1 MINEKLKSDNC
12 KPPFLAELILK
23 FFFPDGG
30 KFTTLGDLYESY
42 NYIFEKRGKWKA
54 KFWYNSQVLK
64 SVIPVFLNLFLWG
77 IDMLKN
83 YMLLAWRN
91 FKKHKMH
98 SSINLIG
105 LTFGIAA
112 SIIILLFTIDELNFD
127 KFNTKYERIARIVNE
142 EFVENAESRRYP
154 FTSGMVGKTLKQDYP
169 EIENYVNIIDR
180 EIFGRFATQYGD
192 FKHYESEYL
201 ITQPSFFKIFDY
213 KIIKGNPD
221 KLLNEPN
228 EIVLTESAAKMFFG
242 SDDPIGKVLKTDS
255 PWGDLKVAGLMK
267 DPPNNSHLQFTMLIS
282 FKTLKVFGAQ
292 FENVLNRWNAS
303 SVKTYLLFNNTI
315 SMNNFSSKLESF
327 IKKNKTDVFG
337 VKEKIYLQ
345 PLKDVHFYSTN
356 FELDSNFGARNI
368 TTIYILGVIGF
379 FIILSAC
386 INYSNLSIARYFNR
400 AKEMGMRKV
409 VGATKAQLYSQ
420 ILSEAIFMTLLS
432 VAAALIIVQLVLP
445 SLNVYL
451 EKELSLASVDALLFV
466 TILISLSLIVGILSG
481 SLPAFFLTKVKTVS
495 LMKMRLNPGSSISII
510 KKSLV
515 VLQFVISII
524 MIFATVTVFN
534 QLNYIKNKE
543 LGFNKEAMVIIDI
556 NSGDARKS
564 FEAIKSEF
572 SKSNNVNNV
581 SVVSRVPG
589 DWKGLTELDVNN
601 SGANENEKQKMFFV
615 CADEYFLNTFDIK
628 LKEGNNFTGNP
639 LTDSA
644 SVIINNSAAQA
655 LNISDPIGK
664 FIEIKDNQDSGNYK
678 IIGVVNDYNFQSLHQ
693 KVSPMVIGYRNT
705 PFDKIDY
712 FAAKINLANVSQTI
726 NHLKSVHEK
735 FDQVTPFE
743 YNFLDEKIA
752 EFYEQDQKEGSIINA
767 ASFISILIACL
778 GLFGLA
784 SYTAQQKIKEIGI
797 RKVLGASV
805 PGILIIFSKEFIKL
819 VLFALAI
826 ALPLAFYFMN
836 GWLESFAYKINI
848 GAVEILAAGLSAFII
863 ALLTIS
869 YQAIKSANTNP
880 VETIRN
886 E

>member
-1 MINEKLKSDNC
+1 MKKKILNTN
-12 KPPFLAELILK
+12 PPYFAELILK

-30 KFTTLGDLYESY
+30 KFTTIGDMFESY
-42 NYIFEKRGKWKA
+42 KYIFETEGKWKA
-54 KFWYNSQVLK
+54 NFWYNTQVLK
-64 SVIPVFLNLFLWG
+64 SVIPVFLNLILWG
-77 IDMLKN
+77 TDMLKN
-83 YMLLAWRN
+83 YILLAWRN

-127 KFNTKYERIARIVNE
+127 KFNTKYDRIARIINE

-154 FTSGMVGKTLKQDYP
+154 FTSGIVGKTLEQDYP
-169 EIENYVNIIDR
+169 EVENYVNIIDR
-180 EIFGRFATQYGD
+180 QVFGRFATEYGD

-201 ITQPSFFKIFDY
+201 ITQPSFLKIFDY
-213 KIIKGNPD
+213 EIIKGNPD

-228 EIVLTESAAKMFFG
+228 EIVLTESAANMFFG
-242 SDDPIGKVLKTDS
+242 TDDPIGKVLKTDGA
-255 PWGDLKVAGLMK
+255 WGDLKVAGLMK
-267 DPPNNSHLQFTMLIS
+267 DPPKNSHLQFTMLIS
-282 FKTLKVFGAQ
+282 FKSLNAFGPR
-292 FENVLNRWNAS
+292 FEQAINNWNAS
-303 SVKTYLLFNNTI
+303 TVKTYMLFNSES
-315 SMNNFSSKLESF
+315 SMNNFPSKLSGFVE
-327 IKKNKTDVFG
+327 KNKTDVFG
-337 VKEKIYLQ
+337 TKEKLFLQ

-356 FELDSNFGARNI
+356 FELDSNYSARSI
-368 TTIYILGVIGF
+368 TTIYILGIIGF

-420 ILSEAIFMTLLS
+420 ILSEAVFMTLLS
-432 VAAALIIVQLVLP
+432 VAAAIVIIQVLLP
-445 SLNVYL
+445 ALNVYF
-451 EKELSLASVDALLFV
+451 EKDLSLTSVNVLLFV
-466 TILISLSLIVGILSG
+466 TMLVSLSLVVGILSG

-515 VLQFVISII
+515 VLQFVISIV
-524 MIFATVTVFN
+524 MVFATITVYN
-534 QLNYIKNKE
+534 QLNFIKSKE
-543 LGFNKEAMVIIDI
+543 LGFNKEAMVIVDI

-572 SKSNNVNNV
+572 SKSNNVTGV

-601 SGANENEKQKMFFV
+601 TGANENEKQKMFYV
-615 CADEYFLNTFDIK
+615 CADEDFLNTFDIK

-639 LTDSA
+639 LVDSA
-644 SVIINNSAAQA
+644 GVIINNSAVQA
-655 LNISDPIGK
+655 LNISNPIGK
-664 FIEIKDNQDSGNYK
+664 LIEIRDNQDSGSYK

-693 KVSPMVIGYRNT
+693 KVSPLIIGHRKT
-705 PFDKIDY
+705 PFDNIDY
-712 FAAKINLANVSQTI
+712 FAAKINTANISQTI

-735 FDQVTPFE
+735 FDKVTPFE

-752 EFYEQDQKEGSIINA
+752 EFYEQDQKEGTIINA

-797 RKVLGASV
+797 RKVLGASIPEIV
-805 PGILIIFSKEFIKL
+805 IIFSKEFVKL
-819 VLFALAI
+819 VLFAAAI

-848 GAVEILAAGLSAFII
+848 GAAEILAAGLSAFII

>member
-1 MINEKLKSDNC
+1 MKKKIINTH
-12 KPPFLAELILK
+12 PPFFAEMILK

-30 KFTTLGDLYESY
+30 KFTTIGDLYESY
-42 NYIFEKRGKWKA
+42 IYIFETEGKCKA
-54 KFWYNSQVLK
+54 KFWYNAQVFK
-64 SVIPVFLNLFLWG
+64 SVIPVFLNLILWG
-77 IDMLKN
+77 TDMLKN
-83 YMLLAWRN
+83 YILLAWRN
-91 FKKHKMH
+91 FKKHKTH

-112 SIIILLFTIDELNFD
+112 SIIILLFAIDELNFD
-127 KFNTKYERIARIVNE
+127 KFNTKYDRIARIVNE
-142 EFVENAESRRYP
+142 EFAENSESRKYP
-154 FTSGMVGKTLKQDYP
+154 LSSGIVGKTLDENYP
-169 EIENYVNIIDR
+169 EIETHVNIIDR
-180 EIFGRFATQYGD
+180 EVFGRFATQYGD

-213 KIIKGNPD
+213 EIIKGNPD

-228 EIVLTESAAKMFFG
+228 EIVLTESAARMFFG
-242 SDDPIGKVLKTDS
+242 SEEPIGKILKTDN

-267 DPPNNSHLQFTMLIS
+267 DPPKNSHLQFTMLIS
-282 FKTLKVFGAQ
+282 FKTLNAFGPR
-292 FENVLNRWNAS
+292 FEQAINNWNAS
-303 SVKTYLLFNNTI
+303 TVKTYLLFNGEN
-315 SMNNFSSKLESF
+315 SMNTFSAKLAEF
-327 IKKNKTDVFG
+327 VEKNKTDVFG
-337 VKEKIYLQ
+337 TKEKLFLQ

-356 FELDSNFGARNI
+356 FELDSNYGARNI
-368 TTIYILGVIGF
+368 TTIYILGIIGF
-379 FIILSAC
+379 FIVLSAC

-432 VAAALIIVQLVLP
+432 VAVALIIVQLILP
-445 SLNVYL
+445 SLNAYL
-451 EKELSLASVDALLFV
+451 EKELSFASVNALLFI
-466 TILISLSLIVGILSG
+466 TILITLSLIVGILSG
-481 SLPAFFLTKVKTVS
+481 SLPAFFLTKIKTVS

-515 VLQFVISII
+515 VLQFVISIV

-534 QLNYIKNKE
+534 QLNYIKSKN

-564 FEAIKSEF
+564 FEAIKAEF

-601 SGANENEKQKMFFV
+601 TGANENEKQKMFFV
-615 CADEYFLNTFDIK
+615 CADEDFLNTFDIK
-628 LKEGNNFTGNP
+628 LKEGNNFSGNP
-639 LTDSA
+639 LTDST
-644 SVIINNSAAQA
+644 SVIINNSAALA

-664 FIEIKDNQDSGNYK
+664 SIEINDNRDAGSYK
-678 IIGVVNDYNFQSLHQ
+678 IIGIVNDYNFQSLHQ
-693 KVSPMVIGYRNT
+693 KVSPMIIGHRKT
-705 PFDKIDY
+705 PFDNIDY
-712 FAAKINLANVSQTI
+712 FAAKINTANISQTI

-752 EFYEQDQKEGSIINA
+752 EFYEQDQKEGTIINA
-767 ASFISILIACL
+767 ASLISILIACL

-805 PGILIIFSKEFIKL
+805 PGIIIIFSKEFVKL
-819 VLFALAI
+819 VVFAAAI
-826 ALPLAFYFMN
+826 ALPISFYFMN